1 MGKSTAPDPVSD
13 EASRVDLTT
22 FAHKALRVSFMGDPG
37 SQSSTVRIYW
47 TAFIGLLFDY
57 YDLYLFVYL
66 EKVLAAHFALAP
78 AASNTLQFVG
88 LAGVGLGALGFGW
101 LADRFG
107 RGRMMLTVFGV
118 YVLGIAGLSMAW
130 SYASVLGFRLLASLA
145 LGAEWGISH
154 TYLAERVDR
163 ATRYRFAALLQF
175 AILGGLLAAL
185 ARNYLLPAWGWRG
198 LFAASIVP
206 VVVLSFVRWRVLMT
220 DTGYRIPDTGKANP
234 PAKIG
239 GDESLAEEDVG
250 SALGRDSSVASDLP
264 TELAARVE
272 GPRSNAEGPGLSPA
286 ACDLRPSPFGS
297 AGLRALR
304 ENARAFAVCFGIASL
319 TIASGTI
326 NVFYAKDLPQSV
338 IYTVFFWF
346 NVAPGMLL
354 GAWVVRR
361 RGVGRALALYAV
373 ALVALSGWAWTS
385 AWPQRTLA
393 FALVLPL
400 LNGIPFGLM
409 GAFFNEV
416 FGKYRT
422 MLSGAAYN
430 LGRMLAGFS
439 PALITALG
447 LHQGGSYFLFTAGL
461 GAGVLALSIAAAR
474 LTRRF

>member
-1 MGKSTAPDPVSD
+1 MGN
-13 EASRVDLTT
+13 
-22 FAHKALRVSFMGDPG
+22 PG
-37 SQSSTVRIYW
+37 SQSSPARIYW

-66 EKVLAAHFALAP
+66 EKVLADHFTLTP
-78 AASNTLQFVG
+78 GASNTLQFAG

-107 RGRMMLTVFGV
+107 RGRMMLAVFSV
-118 YVLGIAGLSMAW
+118 YVLGIAGLSLAG
-130 SYASVLGFRLLASLA
+130 SFASVLGFRLLASLA

-163 ATRYRFAALLQF
+163 TTRYRFAALLQL

-185 ARNYLLPAWGWRG
+185 ARIYLLPAWGWRW

-206 VVVLSFVRWRVLMT
+206 IAILSFVRWRVLAT
-220 DTGYRIPDTGKANP
+220 ETGNRMPDAGKADATGAP
-234 PAKIG
+234 GIWQ
-239 GDESLAEEDVG
+239 LATG
-250 SALGRDSSVASDLP
+250 
-264 TELAARVE
+264 
-272 GPRSNAEGPGLSPA
+272 NAVP
-286 ACDLRPSPFGS
+286 
-297 AGLRALR
+297 
-304 ENARAFAVCFGIASL
+304 FAVCFGIASL

-338 IYTVFFWF
+338 VYTVFFWC
-346 NVAPGMLL
+346 NVVPGMLA

-361 RGVGRALALYAV
+361 QGVGRALAIYAA
-373 ALVALSGWAWTS
+373 ALIGLSVWAWTS
-385 AWPQRTLA
+385 SWPHRALA

-416 FGKYRT
+416 FGEYRT

-430 LGRMLAGFS
+430 LGRILAGFS
-439 PALITALG
+439 PTLITVLG
-447 LHQGGSYFLFTAGL
+447 LHQGGSYFLFTAAL
-461 GAGVLALSIAAAR
+461 GAGVLALSIKATR
-474 LTRRF
+474 LTRWF

>member
-1 MGKSTAPDPVSD
+1 MGN
-13 EASRVDLTT
+13 
-22 FAHKALRVSFMGDPG
+22 PG
-37 SQSSTVRIYW
+37 SWSSPARIYW

-66 EKVLAAHFALAP
+66 EKVLAAYFALTP
-78 AASNTLQFVG
+78 AASNTLQFTG

-107 RGRMMLTVFGV
+107 RGRMMLAVLGV
-118 YVLGIAGLSMAW
+118 YVLGIAGLSLAW

-163 ATRYRFAALLQF
+163 TTRYRFAALLQL

-185 ARNYLLPAWGWRG
+185 ARNYLLPAWGWRW

-206 VVVLSFVRWRVLMT
+206 VAILSLVRWRVLAADSGHRT
-220 DTGYRIPDTGKANP
+220 PDTGKAD
-234 PAKIG
+234 A
-239 GDESLAEEDVG
+239 
-250 SALGRDSSVASDLP
+250 
-264 TELAARVE
+264 
-272 GPRSNAEGPGLSPA
+272 PA
-286 ACDLRPSPFGS
+286 APGRWQLATGYAVP
-297 AGLRALR
+297 
-304 ENARAFAVCFGIASL
+304 FAVCFGIASL

-338 IYTVFFWF
+338 VYTVFFWC
-346 NVAPGMLL
+346 NVVPGMLA

-361 RGVGRALALYAV
+361 QGVGRALAIYAA
-373 ALVALSGWAWTS
+373 ALMGLSMWAWTS
-385 AWPQRTLA
+385 PWPQRALA

-416 FGKYRT
+416 FGEYRT

-430 LGRMLAGFS
+430 LGRILAGFS

-447 LHQGGSYFLFTAGL
+447 LHQGGSYFLFTAAL
-461 GAGVLALSIAAAR
+461 GAGVLALSIGAGR